1 MYIIIDLEWISR
13 QVAYIC
19 NRNTS
24 IYFWRI
30 NKRQSCKISN
40 ENVPYNDLWKCFHKM
55 VRFHIDTDT
64 SVQYTG
70 NNTDLAYFIDHDEN
84 IRNIFRH

>member
-1 MYIIIDLEWISR
+1 
-13 QVAYIC
+13 
-19 NRNTS
+19 
-24 IYFWRI
+24 
-30 NKRQSCKISN
+30 
-40 ENVPYNDLWKCFHKM
+40 M